1 MVYRVRSD
9 TRRSQ
14 AEWRAFW
21 SLDEAAR
28 QLGISRRAYVYLEA
42 GLTSRGRNMPFIPR
56 MTELACAELGRRHGS
71 PIRRAG

>member
-1 MVYRVRSD
+1 LG
-9 TRRSQ
+9 
-14 AEWRAFW
+14 W